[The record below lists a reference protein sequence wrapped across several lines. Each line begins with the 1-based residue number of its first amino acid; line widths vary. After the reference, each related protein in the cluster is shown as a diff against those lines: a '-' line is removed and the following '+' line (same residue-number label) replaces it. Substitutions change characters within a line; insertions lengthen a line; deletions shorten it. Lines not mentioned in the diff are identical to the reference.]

1 MIRTRFAPSP
11 TGFLHVGGLR
21 TALYN
26 FLFAKKYNGRFIL
39 RIEDTDQRRKVAG
52 AVENLLATLEWAGVK
67 PDEGPQIGG
76 DFGPYVQSER
86 LQLYRDY
93 AQELLEK
100 GHAYYCFCS
109 AERLKKLKEWQIAQK
124 IPPRYDNHCRSLS
137 AEEIQSHLSSGEKHI
152 IRMKIPSAGSI
163 EIDDLIRG
171 KVTFPVSQIDDQ
183 VLLKSDGYPTYHL
196 ANVVDDHLMQ
206 ISHVIRGEEWLPST
220 PKHVLLYRYF
230 GWELPQFAHLSLL
243 LNPDKSKLSKR
254 QGDVAVEDYRR
265 KGYLPE
271 ALINFLA
278 LLGWNPGDDRE
289 IFSLD
294 ELIREFSLERVSHS
308 GAIFN
313 IEKLNWMNGIYIRN
327 LSLERLWEYAKPYL
341 EECLH
346 QPGVDERAH
355 WDEARLKAVLNSVK
369 DGLSNFSEIPQKTAF
384 YFASSISYEAPE
396 IQDYL
401 TTPESITVLKTLIP
415 LIDSTGIN
423 QTDGE
428 KPDFNSDSFI
438 AAVRNVQKATGI
450 KGKPLWMTIR
460 VALTGTTQGP
470 EIHQI
475 ASIIGRETCIKRLE
489 AALNYAES
497 HLN

>member
-1 MIRTRFAPSP
+1 MVRTRFAPSP

-26 FLFAKKYNGRFIL
+26 FLFARKYDGRFIL

-52 AVENLLATLEWAGVK
+52 AVENLLQTLDWAGLK

-76 DFGPYVQSER
+76 DFGPYIQSER
-86 LQLYRDY
+86 LQLYRKY

-100 GHAYYCFCS
+100 GDAYYCFCS
-109 AERLKKLKEWQIAQK
+109 SERLKKLKEWQVAQK
-124 IPPRYDNHCRSLS
+124 IPPRYDNHCRNLS
-137 AEEIQSHLSSGEKHI
+137 AEEIQRHLYVGEKYV
-152 IRMKIPSAGSI
+152 IRMKVPDAGSI

-220 PKHVLLYRYF
+220 PKHVLLYGYF

-294 ELIREFSLERVSHS
+294 ELVHEFSLERVSRS

-313 IEKLNWMNGIYIRN
+313 IEKLNWMNGIYIRS
-327 LSLERLWEYAKPYL
+327 LSPERLWNYAKPYL

-346 QPGVDERAH
+346 QSGVDEGKH

-369 DGLSNFSEIPQKTAF
+369 DGLSNLSEIPQKTAF
-384 YFASSISYEAPE
+384 YFASSIAYEAPE
-396 IQDYL
+396 IQEYL
-401 TTPESITVLKTLIP
+401 TTPESVAVLKTLIP
-415 LIDSTGIN
+415 LIDSAKLCETGR
-423 QTDGE
+423 TE
-428 KPDFNSDSFI
+428 SDFGSDSFI

-450 KGKPLWMTIR
+450 KGKPLWMTLR

-475 ASIIGRETCIKRLE
+475 AGIIGLETCKKRLE
-489 AALNYAES
+489 AALNYAEN

>member
-26 FLFAKKYNGRFIL
+26 YLFAKKNNGRFIL

-52 AVENLLATLEWAGVK
+52 AVENLLATLDWAGVK

-86 LQLYRDY
+86 LELYRKY
-93 AQELLEK
+93 VQELLDN
-100 GHAYYCFCS
+100 GQAYYCFCS
-109 AERLKKLKEWQIAQK
+109 AERLQQLKEWQAARK
-124 IPPRYDNHCRSLS
+124 IPPRYDNLCRSLS
-137 AEEIQSHLSSGEKHI
+137 ANEVKRHLESGAEHV
-152 IRMKIPSAGSI
+152 IRMKVPTEDAI

-171 KVTFPVSQIDDQ
+171 NVTFPVGQIDDQ
-183 VLLKSDGYPTYHL
+183 VLLKSDGFPTYHL

-220 PKHVLLYRYF
+220 PKHVLLYRFF
-230 GWELPQFAHLSLL
+230 GWDLPKFAHLSLL

-265 KGYLPE
+265 KGYLPQ

-294 ELIREFSLERVSHS
+294 ELIREFSLERVSRS

-327 LSLERLWEYAKPYL
+327 LSPEHLLNSARPFL
-341 EECLH
+341 EEGLRQH
-346 QPGVDERAH
+346 NIDEQGQ
-355 WDEARLKAVLNSVK
+355 WDDARLVGMLNTIK
-369 DGLSNFSEIPQKTAF
+369 DGLSAFSEIPQKTAF
-384 YFASSISYEAPE
+384 YFAPSFSYDAPE
-396 IQDYL
+396 IQEYL
-401 TTPESITVLKTLIP
+401 TTSAAVAVLAALIP
-415 LIDSTGIN
+415 LVN
-423 QTDGE
+423 GE
-428 KPDFNSDSFI
+428 QNFNGDTFVVAI
-438 AAVRNVQKATGI
+438 KTVQKETGV
-450 KGKPLWMTIR
+450 KGKPLWMAVR
-460 VALTGTTQGP
+460 AALTGAAQGP

-475 ASIIGRETCIKRLE
+475 AGVITRETCLARLE
-489 AALNYAES
+489 AALNYAKS
-497 HLN
+497 HCG